1 MKGASSDKIKKIR
14 LKITTNTGILQIV
27 GYLSVVCMLVLW
39 GGHVHVVCM
48 CTCIKNVEG
57 NPKCLLELAST

>member
-39 GGHVHVVCM
+39 GGGMYMWCACAH
-48 CTCIKNVEG
+48 
-57 NPKCLLELAST
+57 A

>member
-39 GGHVHVVCM
+39 GGMYMWCACAH
-48 CTCIKNVEG
+48 
-57 NPKCLLELAST
+57 A